1 MPAGAATLTVTN
13 TADSGAGT
21 LRNLVGSASAG
32 DTIKFTNTLSG
43 QIITLIS
50 GQIVLSNNVTIDGS
64 ALTNQ
69 IVLNGNHASRL
80 FTVTNATVLLD
91 SLTLTNG
98 FADTDNNAHGDIPSN
113 RGGGI
118 YNYGNLIVNRCTF
131 AGNHSSHGGGAINAI
146 AGSLTVSNSTFYNNN
161 AGYGG
166 GAIINYAPATMNQC
180 TVVSNSATAY
190 PGGLFGFAG
199 TLTLKNS
206 IVAANFSPPG
216 NGDQNLQGTVITSG
230 ANLISGDPKL
240 APLGNYGGSTP
251 TMPPLPGSPAIDG
264 CTSGTSLPPTSAAC
278 RASSAPTRTSARWS
292 FRHCWP
298 LRLRAGNR
306 CSPGPPTSRAT
317 FCRAPPIW
325 LRPPG
330 GL

>member
-1 MPAGAATLTVTN
+1 MPAGAA
-13 TADSGAGT
+13 T

-146 AGSLTVSNSTFYNNN
+146 AGSLTRQQQHFLQQ
-161 AGYGG
+161 
-166 GAIINYAPATMNQC
+166 QC
-180 TVVSNSATAY
+180 RLRRWCHHQLR
-190 PGGLFGFAG
+190 PGDDEPMHRGQQFRDRLPRRPFRICGHADAEKFHRG
-199 TLTLKNS
+199 REFLPTRQWRSK
-206 IVAANFSPPG
+206 PPG
-216 NGDQNLQGTVITSG
+216 HRHHQRREPHQRRSEARAARQLRRLH
-230 ANLISGDPKL
+230 AHHAAAAWL
-240 APLGNYGGSTP
+240 A
-251 TMPPLPGSPAIDG
+251 
-264 CTSGTSLPPTSAAC
+264 
-278 RASSAPTRTSARWS
+278 
-292 FRHCWP
+292 RH
-298 LRLRAGNR
+298 
-306 CSPGPPTSRAT
+306 
-317 FCRAPPIW
+317 
-325 LRPPG
+325 
-330 GL
+330 